1 MAGRVLWNVEH
12 LNLEIGRQVLFQD
25 AAMSVLDEERVALVG
40 RNGCGKSTLLKII
53 AGLEQP
59 SSGDISVARGI
70 RIAYM
75 PQDFAPPEGLTIEQ
89 AVREGLAWFDSLLK
103 RYETLPPES
112 PEHES
117 LEHLLT
123 LHDAWHPEKKLEIT
137 LAKLHVP
144 DLNRLCSE
152 LSGGELRRVMLART
166 IIGEP
171 DLLLLDEPTNHL
183 DVETIAGIEEFL
195 AGYRGACLFVT
206 HDRYFLDRIATR
218 IIELDNG
225 KFFSCEG
232 SYADF
237 LAAKEEREYAEDQAE
252 ARRRSFLRREIEWVR
267 RSPKARLRRNLGRL
281 KRYDEIAA
289 QSAPVRTGQIEL
301 IIPKAS
307 HLGNKVVDMKNV
319 TFSRGGRTILR
330 DFSFEFTAAHKIGVV
345 GPNGAG
351 KTTLLKLMT
360 QQLQPDSGEVF
371 VAPTVEFNYI
381 DQARVALNPERTV
394 CEEIGEGHQFI
405 NLGDER
411 ISIWGYLKRFM
422 FEDER
427 INTQVKQLS
436 GGERARLTLAKIL
449 KGGGN
454 FLILDEPTNDL
465 DLITLRILEEA
476 LIDYDGCLVVVSHDR
491 YFLNRVCNH
500 IIAFEP
506 DGSVTT
512 TVGDY
517 EYYASKRAER
527 LAAQQKTEKKE
538 TAKPKASAPAAPKN
552 PPKKL
557 SYKEERELE
566 SLEAKIAETEAR
578 IGEIE
583 ALFSA
588 PDFFTL
594 HGKESPALQKELEDK
609 RAALDGFYARWE
621 ELESKKEQFK

>member
-1 MAGRVLWNVEH
+1 
-12 LNLEIGRQVLFQD
+12 
-25 AAMSVLDEERVALVG
+25 
-40 RNGCGKSTLLKII
+40 
-53 AGLEQP
+53 
-59 SSGDISVARGI
+59 
-70 RIAYM
+70 
-75 PQDFAPPEGLTIEQ
+75 
-89 AVREGLAWFDSLLK
+89 
-103 RYETLPPES
+103 
-112 PEHES
+112 
-117 LEHLLT
+117 
-123 LHDAWHPEKKLEIT
+123 
-137 LAKLHVP
+137 
-144 DLNRLCSE
+144 
-152 LSGGELRRVMLART
+152 MLART

-206 HDRYFLDRIATR
+206 HDRCFLDRIATR

-360 QQLQPDSGEVF
+360 RQLQPDSGEVF
-371 VAPTVEFNYI
+371 IAPTVEFNYI

-394 CEEIGEGHQFI
+394 CEEIGEGHQFV

-527 LAAQQKTEKKE
+527 LAAQQKAEKKE
-538 TAKPKASAPAAPKN
+538 AAKPKASVPAAPKN